1 VADPKPRLRLI
12 DGRWQT
18 IGSPASAGAP
28 VATSLP
34 FKEQAAFWRRKV
46 NVPTETWRDVQR
58 DDHAQAFMVA
68 GAARVDLLDDLRKAV
83 DKAVLGGGSIE
94 SFRKDFDAVVARTGW
109 EYNGGRNWRT
119 RIIYT
124 TNVRSSYM
132 AGRWQQIQA
141 IKHRRPYMEYVH
153 NDSVRHPR
161 PQHLAWNGTI
171 LLVDDPWWNTHYCPN
186 GYGCQCTTRTHAER
200 DLEAM
205 GKTGPDQAPTSV
217 DDTTGIDPGFD
228 YNVGQA
234 AASMPAADRV
244 GQKIMTMPAP
254 FRNAALDDAQRR
266 HADMFGDWPAAIRR
280 TQAAVAD
287 APAIHQPA
295 GFLRSR
301 VAQQLD
307 QDTLPGRVDKPLASA
322 LLTADDH
329 SLATSLASTASGAT
343 TALQQLAED
352 LPQVLA
358 DDTVP
363 VLWDTHAQ
371 QLLYARATADGRFAV
386 ASFALDTVGPRGRGQ
401 GGAVAGRLQTL
412 ALLDAARLASD
423 RYQVLDGAL

>member
-1 VADPKPRLRLI
+1 MADTKPRLRLV
-12 DGRWQT
+12 DGRWQE
-18 IGSPASAGAP
+18 IGSPASVSAP
-28 VATSLP
+28 TATSLP

-46 NVPTETWRDVQR
+46 NVPTDTWRDVQR
-58 DDHAQAFMVA
+58 EDHAQAFMVA

-186 GYGCQCTTRTHAER
+186 GYGCQCTTRTLAQR
-200 DLEAM
+200 DMDAL
-205 GKTGPDQAPTSV
+205 GKTGPDEAPTSV

-234 AASMPAADRV
+234 AASMPAADRM
-244 GQKIMTMPAP
+244 GQKIMTMPKP
-254 FRNAALDDAQRR
+254 FRDAALSDAQRR
-266 HADMFGDWPAAIRR
+266 QADMFADWPAAVRR
-280 TQAAVAD
+280 AQSAD
-287 APAIHQPA
+287 ADMPSVQQPV
-295 GFLRSR
+295 GFVRPR
-301 VAQQLD
+301 VAQRLD
-307 QDTLPGRVDKPLASA
+307 QGTLPGRADKPLTSA
-322 LLTADDH
+322 LLTADDDA
-329 SLATSLASTASGAT
+329 LATALASTEGNALS
-343 TALQQLAED
+343 ALQRLAQD

-358 DDTVP
+358 DGTVP
-363 VLWDTHAQ
+363 VLWDAHAQ
-371 QLLYARATADGRFAV
+371 QLLYAHAIADGRFAV
-386 ASFALDTVGPRGRGQ
+386 ASFALDATGPRGRGQ
-401 GGAVAGRLQTL
+401 GGAVSGRLQTL
-412 ALLDAARLASD
+412 ALLDAAHLATE
-423 RYQVLDGAL
+423 RYQLLDGAL